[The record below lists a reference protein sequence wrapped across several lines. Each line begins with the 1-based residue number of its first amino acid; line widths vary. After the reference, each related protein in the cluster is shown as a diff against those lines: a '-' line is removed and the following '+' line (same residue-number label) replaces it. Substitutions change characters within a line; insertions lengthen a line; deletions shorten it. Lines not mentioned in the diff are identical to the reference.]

1 PRRPLR
7 RGALRPQARPPLHDA
22 LPIYHVRGLRRGDA
36 ALAAHPGRRH
46 RGGRAAAL
54 PPRLDEAGGAR
65 PRRTRGH
72 HLEPPPGPAQ
82 ARLSGPGPPGRPI
95 GGADGP
101 RPSTVRRATAGRLR
115 TGRHRALPTDR
126 RTGALPASAARE
138 ARRRPAAS
146 FPYLPA
152 DTYRPTEEPTARP
165 MRRCHGRGTRRVV
178 ENSPPPRKNPRSPR
192 LLPARAGMDPAR
204 AARTARAATA
214 PRTRGDGPGSS
225 RPSRHG
231 PHCSPHARGWTLRR
245 PVDRLHRA
253 LLPARAGMDPAKKA
267 APPLRQPA
275 PRTRVRGWP
284 PRSPS

>member
-192 LLPARAGMDPAR
+192 LLPARAGMDPALPVP
-204 AARTARAATA
+204 AAMALTA
-214 PRTRGDGPGSS
+214 PRTRGDGPAAALWTDFIGL
-225 RPSRHG
+225 
-231 PHCSPHARGWTLRR
+231 CSPHARGWTLPRKRRR
-245 PVDRLHRA
+245 PCDN
-253 LLPARAGMDPAKKA
+253 LLPARACGDGLRDRPQ
-267 APPLRQPA
+267 PLGTDDCSLHA
-275 PRTRVRGWP
+275 RGW
-284 PRSPS
+284 SGITG